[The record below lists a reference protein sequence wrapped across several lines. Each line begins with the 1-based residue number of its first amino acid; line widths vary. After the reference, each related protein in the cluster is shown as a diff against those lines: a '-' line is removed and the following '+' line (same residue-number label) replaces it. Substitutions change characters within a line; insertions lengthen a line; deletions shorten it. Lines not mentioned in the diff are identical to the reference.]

1 MPDEQLNK
9 NPESPILDDGKISVE
24 SKKPVLVE
32 KYFGD
37 VDQAH
42 PSQKPKSEDVSWQI
56 FWKNFQVKVL
66 MMLCIFII
74 ILLIIDVITSYLLPG
89 AQNGKDYITSVLTY
103 ILPLFT
109 FVLGMGTRPPN
120 Q

>member
-1 MPDEQLNK
+1 MPDEQLDK
-9 NPESPILDDGKISVE
+9 NPESPILDDEKIPVA

-74 ILLIIDVITSYLLPG
+74 ILLIIDVITSHFLPG
-89 AQNGKDYITSVLTY
+89 KKDYITSVLTY

-120 Q
+120 